1 MTEFEYAAVF
11 YGILVALAIEAV
23 AANFHRLLAAGKRVK
38 WHWMAPATAVN
49 ASLVTLIEFWTLWL
63 RRNEASGSYTFLLF
77 LPFAISLVFMYLSAA
92 ATLPDEVPADG
103 LNLRSFYFDNRAHY
117 WGLVVGLFVFNVL
130 LNVIDQFRFGW
141 FAPTWQRDL
150 PQLAGALV
158 AIGVAAPLT
167 FVRNYWWHAIGICT
181 GTLYLLVFAGTMTLN

>member
-1 MTEFEYAAVF
+1 MTEFEYAAIF

-49 ASLVTLIEFWTLWL
+49 ASLVTLVEFWTLWL
-63 RRNEASGSYTFLLF
+63 RRNESSGSYSFLLF

-103 LNLRSFYFDNRAHY
+103 LNFQHVASRYPCLYRTGFSGSRSNMSVISAKSDDTPPISRSSSFSKLKLLRPTLISP
-117 WGLVVGLFVFNVL
+117 NVP
-130 LNVIDQFRFGW
+130 
-141 FAPTWQRDL
+141 A
-150 PQLAGALV
+150 
-158 AIGVAAPLT
+158 
-167 FVRNYWWHAIGICT
+167 
-181 GTLYLLVFAGTMTLN
+181 

>member
-1 MTEFEYAAVF
+1 MTEFEYAAIF

-23 AANFHRLLAAGKRVK
+23 AANFHRLLAAGKRVT
-38 WHWMAPATAVN
+38 WHWMAPATAIN

-63 RRNEASGSYTFLLF
+63 RRNESSGSYSFYLF
-77 LPFAISLVFMYLSAA
+77 LPFAISLVLMYLSAA

-103 LNLRSFYFDNRAHY
+103 LSLRTFYFGNRTHY
-117 WGLVVGLFVFNVL
+117 WGLVAGLFAFNIL

-141 FAPTWQRDL
+141 FGPTWPRDL
-150 PQLAGALV
+150 PQLAGDLV
-158 AIGVAAPLT
+158 AIGVAAPLI

-181 GTLYLLVFAGTMTLN
+181 GTLFLLLYAGSMAL

>member
-1 MTEFEYAAVF
+1 MTEFEYAAIF

-23 AANFHRLLAAGKRVK
+23 AANFHRLLAARGRVK

-49 ASLVTLIEFWTLWL
+49 ASLVTLVEFWTLWL
-63 RRNEASGSYTFLLF
+63 RRNESSGGYSFLLF

-103 LNLRSFYFDNRAHY
+103 LSLRSFYFDNRSHY
-117 WGLVVGLFVFNVL
+117 WGLVVGLFVFNIL
-130 LNVIDQFRFGW
+130 LNMIDQFRFGW
-141 FAPTWQRDL
+141 FGPTWQRDL
-150 PQLAGALV
+150 PQLAGDLV

-167 FVRNYWWHAIGICT
+167 YVRNYWWHAIGICT
-181 GTLYLLVFAGTMTLN
+181 GTLYLLVFASTMALS